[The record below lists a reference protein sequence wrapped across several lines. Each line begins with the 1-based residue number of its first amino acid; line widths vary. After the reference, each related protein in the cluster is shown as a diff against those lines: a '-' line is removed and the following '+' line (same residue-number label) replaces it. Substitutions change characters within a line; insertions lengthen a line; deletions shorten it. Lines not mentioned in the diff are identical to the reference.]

1 MCFYL
6 FVVVLNNLF
15 RLPTYPWQGLSQ
27 FVVFNFEIL
36 DLKSSS
42 MVLSNF
48 TWWTFK
54 SNTWCLIKYWLNFV
68 LGETIDFNL
77 TYEHDL
83 ECQESYFIFISKFLE
98 IGNWKI
104 DSNKFLWSFL
114 FWELL
119 TSILIKKLG
128 IPKKLAMLEFE
139 GIITLGVNDSID
151 LGRVKDSI
159 RIW

>member
-1 MCFYL
+1 M
-6 FVVVLNNLF
+6 
-15 RLPTYPWQGLSQ
+15 
-27 FVVFNFEIL
+27 
-36 DLKSSS
+36 
-42 MVLSNF
+42 
-48 TWWTFK
+48 
-54 SNTWCLIKYWLNFV
+54 
-68 LGETIDFNL
+68 GETIDFNL